1 MEDFLATAYAKI
13 HRSDGR
19 VPEVVCVGTRA
30 HVGGYAVGVC
40 STRAC
45 SGVQAL
51 VCLGAQ
57 KKKGVYTVTAQTERD
72 KLQTT
77 HEMSLIDRLVLCF
90 ERRSS
95 STDFQ

>member
-1 MEDFLATAYAKI
+1 ML
-13 HRSDGR
+13 
-19 VPEVVCVGTRA
+19 VGTLSACAR
-30 HVGGYAVGVC
+30 HVRVRVC
-40 STRAC
+40 MHLCAC
-45 SGVQAL
+45 V
-51 VCLGAQ
+51 Q
-57 KKKGVYTVTAQTERD
+57 KKKSVYTVTAQTERD

>member
-1 MEDFLATAYAKI
+1 MRWHEGTCWWV
-13 HRSDGR
+13 RCGR
-19 VPEVVCVGTRA
+19 VLDTCVFGCA
-30 HVGGYAVGVC
+30 
-40 STRAC
+40 STY
-45 SGVQAL
+45 VL
-51 VCLGAQ
+51 VCK
-57 KKKGVYTVTAQTERD
+57 KKKGVNTVTAQTERD